1 MITTCNFHELNS
13 STDLCRTA
21 RKLGIKLEGKNND
34 DTRKSIIQH
43 EIINDVIFNGMS
55 IDDAHEKLELKYK
68 ELYFDS
74 EKTRKC
80 FVNEAW
86 SDIFRFFTCLKNE
99 YGDRTLHLCQKK
111 DLTINNLTIKNVKP
125 DFYFEIDPPK
135 GEYVDRAFK
144 IIKIITS
151 RPKKKEAEDLTL
163 YALLN
168 YGRTLLEKGEMA
180 HIEAE
185 IWHLRKTNDTGS
197 FAANPVHD
205 ENFFHGTG
213 NNILLMSEIYTEG
226 GGKSGMDIEMADKVE
241 DFKEG
246 IDKDE
251 CNNDDCRHCNINKAC
266 HFTAPPEVIVK
277 EVKNK
282 SINDLKLTKSQTKA
296 IEFEEG
302 IARVLA
308 RPGSGKTAVATLR
321 PAVLIMKGYKPE
333 SILSLTY
340 SNSAA
345 EEMRTRSQ
353 KTIADFGLSGV
364 DTSGMRFMTFH
375 SLGNEILNDNAA
387 KFGYTGDL
395 HLLEEERPRIILDLL
410 NNSDITGIDYRN
422 LKSKNLSCT
431 GAIAITGQIFDIV
444 KKNGYTPKN
453 IKEVREKLGNQSRF
467 VSDDVSLEKIIEL
480 YEDYDRI
487 LRENNLIEFSDMELK
502 LFELL
507 RQEPL
512 YLEKYG
518 ISHVQVDEFQDT
530 SPIQVEVLRALKR
543 CPSFKSMVVY
553 GDDMQSIFKFRDTS
567 PEYIVNFPKYIGDDV
582 TDIPLDENFR
592 SQENIINFGNKL
604 AVKNKK
610 RIARDMIAVRKPGK
624 PVEVQG
630 FFTKDEENAFVVKD
644 IKRQISSGVKPEDIA
659 VIAFTQGE
667 LEKMAGLLAK
677 ENIASVMLFTESF
690 KDNSRVQAAIA
701 MIAALEDKSDT
712 EDLFVYANAM
722 TFNLLMSTSPEDK
735 EAYMQYA
742 KEILDSVRKI
752 HNQNGKKAAILKL
765 LKELDPDGDEVY
777 QAFIEKL
784 EYRSLQGIIDFCNDM
799 EDFDGGGFR
808 RTKNYPGV
816 ALVTAHSSKGLEWP
830 ICYVMCHKFDK
841 KELYGKNKEENMEEA
856 RRLLY
861 VAVTRARD
869 ELFITAPY
877 VAFGKKSEYH
887 YNNFL
892 KECYEIV
899 DKPYDIS
906 TIIQQRE
913 LKKLADKASREE
925 AKKIMLAE
933 AAKRVAAIK
942 ASRKK
947 DE

>member
-13 STDLCRTA
+13 SSDLCRTA
-21 RKLGIKLEGKNND
+21 RNIGITLESKKKDDGK
-34 DTRKSIIQH
+34 KAIIQQ
-43 EIINDVIFNGMS
+43 EIIKDVIINGIS
-55 IDDAHEKLELKYK
+55 IDDAHEKLESKYK

-80 FVNEAW
+80 FVKEAW
-86 SDIFRFFTCLKNE
+86 SDLYRFFTCFKDE
-99 YGDRTLHLCQKK
+99 YGNRKIQLCKK
-111 DLTINNLTIKNVKP
+111 ADLDINNLTVKNVKP
-125 DFYFEIDPPK
+125 DFYFEIDPPD
-135 GEYVDRAFK
+135 GEYVDRSFK

-151 RPKKKEAEDLTL
+151 RPKKKGAEDLTL

-168 YGRTLLEKGEMA
+168 YGRSLLKKGETA
-180 HIEAE
+180 YISAE
-185 IWHLRKTNDTGS
+185 IWHLRKTNDTGAM
-197 FAANPVHD
+197 AAKPMHD
-205 ENFFHGTG
+205 ENFFYGSG
-213 NNILLMSEIYTEG
+213 NNILCMSETYTEG
-226 GGKSGMDIEMADKVE
+226 GGKSGMDIEMADAVE
-241 DFKEG
+241 YFKEG
-246 IDKDE
+246 IEKDE
-251 CNNDDCRHCNINKAC
+251 CNNDDCLHCKINKAC
-266 HFTAPPEVIVK
+266 HFTASPEIIVK

-333 SILSLTY
+333 SILSLTF

-353 KTIADFGLSGV
+353 KTIADFGLSDI

-375 SLGNEILNDNAA
+375 SLGNEILNDNAD
-387 KFGYTGDL
+387 KFGYTGEL
-395 HLLEEERPRIILDLL
+395 HLVEEERPRIILDLL
-410 NNSDITGIDYRN
+410 NNSDIKGIDYRN
-422 LKSKNLSCT
+422 LKAKTINCM
-431 GAIAITGQIFDIV
+431 GAIAITGRVFDIV
-444 KKNGYTPKN
+444 KQNGYTPKN
-453 IKEVREKLGNQSRF
+453 VKEVREKLGNQARF
-467 VSDDVSLEKIIEL
+467 VSDETSLEQLIEL
-480 YEDYDRI
+480 YDDYDRV

-518 ISHVQVDEFQDT
+518 ISHIQVDEFQDT
-530 SPIQVEVLRALKR
+530 SPVQVEVLKALKR
-543 CPSFKSMVVY
+543 CQSFKSLVVY

-567 PEYIVNFPKYIGDDV
+567 PEYIVNFQKYIGDDV

-630 FFTKDEENAFVVKD
+630 FLTKDEENAFVVKD
-644 IKRQISSGVKPEDIA
+644 IKRQISSGVAPEDISI
-659 VIAFTQGE
+659 IAFTKGE
-667 LEKMAGLLAK
+667 LEKMADLLAK
-677 ENIASVMLFTESF
+677 EKIASMMLFAESF

-701 MIAALEDKSDT
+701 MMAVLEEPSDT

-722 TFNLLMSTSPEDK
+722 TFGLLMSSSPEDK
-735 EAYMQYA
+735 EAYLQYA
-742 KEILDSVRKI
+742 REILESVRKI
-752 HNQNGKKAAILKL
+752 HNNKGKKAAILKL
-765 LKELDPDGDEVY
+765 LKDLDPDGDEVY

-799 EDFDGGGFR
+799 EEFDGGGFR

-841 KELYGKNKEENMEEA
+841 KELYGKKKEENMEET

-892 KECYEIV
+892 RECYEII

-925 AKKIMLAE
+925 IRTNMLAE